1 MTSDNNVISVRA
13 NFWRGDRAIG
23 GRLSVDLERLLFKS
37 HALERS
43 LGGDE
48 QVEIALRDISHLSIA
63 PRSLRVPRARL
74 IVRTTD
80 GQDSYFGVPK
90 LEELIGRLAS
100 AVQVAGGD
108 VRIGFAKGEGESSRL
123 PELRP
128 DDSVVMNWI
137 YSGWTQVAGL
147 IFFSIPLL
155 GALLI
160 GSSNPVWLALVAA
173 LIVFQTWRAWAG
185 FRREARLNATRRGP

>member
-1 MTSDNNVISVRA
+1 MTSDNDVISVRA

-23 GRLSVDLERLLFKS
+23 GRLSVDPERLHFKS
-37 HALERS
+37 HGLERS

-48 QVEIALRDISHLSIA
+48 QVDITLRDISHLSKA
-63 PRSLRVPRARL
+63 SRSLRVPRARL

-80 GQDSYFGVPK
+80 GQDAYFLVPK
-90 LEELIGRLAS
+90 LEELIGRLTS
-100 AVQVAGGD
+100 AVQDAGGD

-128 DDSVVMNWI
+128 DDSVVMNWA

-147 IFFSIPLL
+147 VLFSIPLL
-155 GALLI
+155 VALLI
-160 GSSNPVWLALVAA
+160 RSRNPVGLALVAA
-173 LIVFQTWRAWAG
+173 LIIFQTWRAWAG
-185 FRREARLNATRRGP
+185 FRRKARLNATRRGP